1 MARPD
6 VAPHDHITRDL
17 MRKAS
22 DDVLSALRRTLAIA
36 PAPHLPIAASAA
48 ASAMGFVSALLEYAT
63 DDGRVPGSAPDPDCV
78 LLAGLLC
85 ARMAI
90 GGEDPI
96 GAAYADLK
104 LLTAARAKAGEQ

>member
-1 MARPD
+1 MAKPNIE
-6 VAPHDHITRDL
+6 PQDHITRDL

-22 DDVLSALRRTLAIA
+22 DDVLAAMSRTLAIA

-48 ASAMGFVSALLEYAT
+48 ASAMGFVSALLEHT
-63 DDGRVPGSAPDPDCV
+63 DGRVPGSSPDPDCV

-96 GAAYADLK
+96 GEAYADLK
-104 LLTAARAKAGEQ
+104 LITAARVSA